1 MPWGDLTKAAVVCAA
16 SVGKSMNFAIRV
28 VRREMGSNMVRKL
41 TKRAAKVAKLEFF
54 RKGYTILLAY
64 AGKTIMRT
72 CPSKQSGHV
81 STNSETHPKLLEV
94 AIPLIREHLLAHGS
108 YELRKLCLLRHL

>member
-28 VRREMGSNMVRKL
+28 VRREMGRNMVRKL

-54 RKGYTILLAY
+54 RKGYTILSAY
-64 AGKTIMRT
+64 VRKTCIRT
-72 CPSKQSGHV
+72 RPTKQSDHV
-81 STNSETHPKLLEV
+81 LMEREMHPKALGFGV
-94 AIPLIREHLLAHGS
+94 PLIREHLLAHGS
-108 YELRKLCLLRHL
+108 YEMRKLCLARRL